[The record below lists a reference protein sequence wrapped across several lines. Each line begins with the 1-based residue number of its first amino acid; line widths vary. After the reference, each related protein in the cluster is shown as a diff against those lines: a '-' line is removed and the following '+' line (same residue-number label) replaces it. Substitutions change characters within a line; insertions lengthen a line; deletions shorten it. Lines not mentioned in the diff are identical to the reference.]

1 MPRGARRVLLTAA
14 ALAVGLLLSAA
25 TARAERLDL
34 GIITVKDQKLA
45 QTLRQQLLKGAS
57 FEELARRHSV
67 GPAAERGGRLGL
79 VPAKRLR
86 GEYRQA
92 LKGLPPN
99 TPSPIVPTEEGYTI
113 LMRFAPRPAPAPK
126 PAPAQAARPAP
137 KPGHRLTRP
146 MKIKPLPASQDAPYL
161 EARRLVVAGVESL
174 YRGDWQECAR
184 KFSQAKAKNP
194 HEASADFFAHIA
206 TGAAEG
212 RYKKDAVKSFAD
224 GVLTMWRGDPQEAL
238 KSFRQAFQEDPRL
251 WQAALWEANLLADLG
266 KPQQARITLGKVL
279 AINPR
284 SARAHI
290 SLGILEAEAD
300 RWQEAKRH
308 FQTALKLAPDLADAY
323 YQLAGLA
330 LVEGNGKQAESYLRQ
345 TLKHDPYHDQ
355 AWNDLGLLLAR
366 QRKGREA
373 EKAFKRAL
381 ELNPDLALAHL
392 NLGQLYVGLKKL
404 HRAVDEFKKALLV
417 DPRLGAAHNNLAAAY
432 ILLGKLDQ
440 ARHHAQMAK
449 ALGFP
454 VSQAIWKR
462 LKTKQN
468 PKP

>member
-1 MPRGARRVLLTAA
+1 MPRGARRVLVMVAA
-14 ALAVGLLLSAA
+14 VAVCLLFSAA
-25 TARAERLDL
+25 TAQAERLDL
-34 GIITVKDQKLA
+34 GIITVKDKKLA

-67 GPAAERGGRLGL
+67 GPAADRGGRLGL

-92 LKGLPPN
+92 LKGLAPN

-113 LMRFAPRPAPAPK
+113 LMRFAPRPAPPPQ
-126 PAPAQAARPAP
+126 PASSPVTRPTP
-137 KPGHRLTRP
+137 RHGRLARP
-146 MKIKPLPASQDAPYL
+146 MKVKPLPASQDAPYL

-174 YRGDWQECAR
+174 FRGEWGECAR
-184 KFSQAKAKNP
+184 KLSQAKGKNP
-194 HEASADFFAHIA
+194 HEASADFFAEIA
-206 TGAAEG
+206 SGAAAG
-212 RYKKDAVKSFAD
+212 RYKKDAVHAFAD

-238 KSFRQAFQEDPRL
+238 KKFRQAFQEDPRL

-266 KPQQARITLGKVL
+266 KPQKARVTLGKVL

-290 SLGILEAEAD
+290 SLGILEAEAN

-308 FQTALKLAPDLADAY
+308 FQTALKLNPNLADAS
-323 YQLAGLA
+323 YQMAGLA
-330 LVEGNGKQAESYLRQ
+330 LVEGNGAKAESYLRQ
-345 TLKHDPYHDQ
+345 TIKADPYHDQ
-355 AWNDLGLLLAR
+355 AWNDLGLILAR

-417 DPRLGAAHNNLAAAY
+417 NPRLGAAHNNLAAAY

-454 VSQAIWKR
+454 VSQAIWNR
-462 LKTKQN
+462 LKTKDKK
-468 PKP
+468 KP